1 MTISSSISG
10 MIASSI
16 GKSIL
21 HPIDT
26 VKAKIQVQSAR
37 EIKVGESKSIIIRV
51 VRETIAKEGLGGLY
65 KGFSINI
72 LGSIP
77 AAALYFG
84 GYELFKTNTLQIKW
98 LQEHPSIAYLA
109 GGMFAET
116 IACVLFVPVDVIKER
131 RQV

>member
-1 MTISSSISG
+1 VQ
-10 MIASSI
+10 
-16 GKSIL
+16 
-21 HPIDT
+21 P
-26 VKAKIQVQSAR
+26 AK
-37 EIKVGESKSIIIRV
+37 EIKVGESKSIIGAV

-84 GYELFKTNTLQIKW
+84 GYELFKMNTLQNKW
-98 LQEHPSIAYLA
+98 LQEHPSLAYLA
-109 GGMFAET
+109 GGLFAEA